1 MNAREK
7 DLLARHCLLN
17 LDEITGIWHRK
28 EWNKLAVVVRYAR
41 DGVPKELSKTDP
53 YEYRR
58 LCAGLAEYHI
68 RGFDGFDLDS
78 VEVLARSETQTT
90 EALAA

>member
-7 DLLARHCLLN
+7 DLLARHCLLH
-17 LDEITGIWHRK
+17 LDEITRFWHRK
-28 EWNKLAVVVRYAR
+28 EWNKLAIVVAYAR
-41 DGVPKELSKTDP
+41 QGVPVMLSKTDP

-68 RGFDGFDLDS
+68 RGFDGFDLGAI
-78 VEVLARSETQTT
+78 EALAHACEQPT